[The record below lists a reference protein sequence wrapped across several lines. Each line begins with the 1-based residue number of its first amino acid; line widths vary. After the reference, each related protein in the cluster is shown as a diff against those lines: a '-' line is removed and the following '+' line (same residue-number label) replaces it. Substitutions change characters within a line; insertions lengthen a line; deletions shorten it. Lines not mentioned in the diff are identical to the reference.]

1 MTTFLGYSS
10 TWLAEHNAIHTAKE
24 ISHQP
29 ALWRA
34 LAENLQQQAQS
45 IEAFLPRY

>member
-34 LAENLQQQAQS
+34 LAENLQQ
-45 IEAFLPRY
+45 